1 VLATLGPASSTPDQI
16 RALYEAGADAF
27 RVNMSHGDDQGK
39 MALIAAIRGLES
51 EIGRPMTILADLQ
64 GPKLRVGRFAG
75 DRVELEAGQRFR
87 LDSSAEPGSSD
98 RVQLPHPEILAVLK
112 PGHRLLL
119 DDGKIVL
126 RVVEA
131 GDQQVMTEVVVPGAL
146 SNNKGLN
153 VPDVVLPMAALIGC
167 LIGLG
172 TLASNSEL
180 TIMRAAGVSIGR
192 IVWAVMKPMLVLMLA
207 GILIG
212 EYVAPL
218 TENQAQADRALA
230 QGGGAA
236 QSSKRGMWHRQ
247 GQEYVHINA
256 VQPNGIL
263 LGVTRYRFDD
273 ERRLLS
279 ASFARRAEYRDSHWM
294 LRNVQTTVLHEDR
307 SEVINQPE
315 ERWDIELNP
324 ELLGTVVMEPE
335 ALSVTGL
342 WQYIHYLGEQG
353 LNNARYW
360 LAFWTKV
367 LQPLVICWIVSRSD
381 VGYFWIRYILLR
393 RHTLEACVHHQ
404 CTGPCNRSGDP
415 LQFLR

>member
-1 VLATLGPASSTPDQI
+1 
-16 RALYEAGADAF
+16 
-27 RVNMSHGDDQGK
+27 
-39 MALIAAIRGLES
+39 MAKLDRY
-51 EIGRPMTILADLQ
+51 IGTQ
-64 GPKLRVGRFAG
+64 VFFA
-75 DRVELEAGQRFR
+75 
-87 LDSSAEPGSSD
+87 
-98 RVQLPHPEILAVLK
+98 ILAVL
-112 PGHRLLL
+112 GIILGLALLFAFI
-119 DDGKIVL
+119 D
-126 RVVEA
+126 E
-131 GDQQVMTEVVVPGAL
+131 L
-146 SNNKGLN
+146 SDLNKGDYGLAQALWY
-153 VPDVVLPMAALIGC
+153 VLLTAPRRAYEMLPMAALIGC

-247 GQEYVHINA
+247 GQEYVHVNA
-256 VQPNGIL
+256 VQPGGVL

-279 ASFARRAEYRDSHWM
+279 ASFARRAEYRDDHWM
-294 LRNVQTTVLHEDR
+294 LSNVQTTLLHDER
-307 SEVINQPE
+307 SEVVNQRE

-342 WQYIHYLGEQG
+342 WQYIHYLAEQG

-360 LAFWTKV
+360 LAFWTKL
-367 LQPLVICWIVSRSD
+367 LQPLVTAALVLMAISFIFGPLRSVTLGQRVFTGVLVGFIFRIAQDLLGPSSLVFGFSPLLAVLVPAGICALAGVW
-381 VGYFWIRYILLR
+381 LLR
-393 RHTLEACVHHQ
+393 RA
-404 CTGPCNRSGDP
+404 G
-415 LQFLR
+415 